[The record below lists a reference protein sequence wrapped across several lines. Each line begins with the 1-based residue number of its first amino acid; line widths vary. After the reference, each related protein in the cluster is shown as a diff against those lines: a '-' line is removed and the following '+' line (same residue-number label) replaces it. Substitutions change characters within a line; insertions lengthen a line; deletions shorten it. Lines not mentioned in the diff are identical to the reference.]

1 MNFIMTQYI
10 SEADETLRS
19 NPLTIEQLTKTLPS
33 WLEWQEGTSKDNY
46 IKICPTDLLTLDQ
59 FRDTK
64 VYEASNKELS
74 IEFPSFIYANRCS
87 IEICGGEY
95 AGQFLLIIFN
105 EQWMDTDLAKLE
117 RNLYE
122 LFYIP
127 EFS

>member
-1 MNFIMTQYI
+1 MNFIMTHYI

-19 NPLTIEQLTKTLPS
+19 NPLTAEEVGKTLPS
-33 WLEWQEGTSKDNY
+33 WLDWQEGTSKDNY
-46 IKICPTDLLTLDQ
+46 VKICPTDLLTLNQ
-59 FRDTK
+59 FRETK
-64 VYEASNKELS
+64 VRMEKYDDISM
-74 IEFPSFIYANRCS
+74 EFPGYVYADSCF
-87 IEICGGEY
+87 IEICTGEY
-95 AGQFLLIIFN
+95 EGQFLLIIFN

>member
-64 VYEASNKELS
+64 VYKASDKKIS
-74 IEFPSFIYANRCS
+74 MEFPGFVYADSCY
-87 IEICGGEY
+87 IEMCGGEY
-95 AGQFLLIIFN
+95 AGQFLLVIYG

-122 LFYIP
+122 LYYLT
-127 EFS
+127 EVN